1 MIGGSRSATAHAI
14 LPIWTIF
21 ERPTVREGESISRR
35 AVIHCP
41 WGTAREASAKV
52 DQLRQ
57 VATKR
62 GWMVVKVI
70 VDRPK
75 AGPREWAGLRQLLAS
90 SGADLLIVPSFAA
103 IADTLPDVL
112 EEILRLRDAGFD
124 LYVHDAEL
132 DTTSPIDR
140 VLFRIAEGLRSV
152 EGAGATRSADT
163 RGRLGRAKAFEPT
176 PYQRSVIHGAL
187 SSGMEPRQVAK
198 LLKVP
203 LGLVQAVAKGK

>member
-1 MIGGSRSATAHAI
+1 
-14 LPIWTIF
+14 
-21 ERPTVREGESISRR
+21 
-35 AVIHCP
+35 
-41 WGTAREASAKV
+41 V
-52 DQLRQ
+52 DQLRTT
-57 VATKR
+57 ATKR
-62 GWMVVKVI
+62 GWTVVKALEV
-70 VDRPK
+70 RPGT
-75 AGPREWAGLRQLLAS
+75 GPSQWAGVHQMLAS
-90 SGADLLIVPSFAA
+90 NEADLLIVPSFAA
-103 IADTLPDVL
+103 IADTLPAVL
-112 EEILRLRDAGFD
+112 EEIVKLRDAGCD
-124 LYVHDAEL
+124 LYVHDVEL